1 MSVTGKQALINPA
14 RILYTLL
21 NPKRAQEAVW
31 MSFEQIRQ
39 EINRDRL
46 WGAEAIAAVINLTPR
61 QTWYL
66 LEKHLLPAK
75 KVGGRWTAS
84 RRALLTYLNGETSP

>member
-66 LEKHLLPAK
+66 LEKHLLWCELR
-75 KVGGRWTAS
+75 V
-84 RRALLTYLNGETSP
+84 ETDHIQRLAAISDGLAND